1 MVALL
6 TYGKRQWE
14 HLDHEMREMIPP
26 IYTIVDEI
34 LPLVEKDTDAFNAYV
49 VRPINSTLSVTPV
62 VKLNSLICDMEQ
74 DAIRESKNPESEQ
87 AQAALLEAIQVPM
100 ELGRKLSSLWTQV
113 EKVSQLGNP
122 NCLSDIQV

>member
-1 MVALL
+1 
-6 TYGKRQWE
+6 
-14 HLDHEMREMIPP
+14 
-26 IYTIVDEI
+26 
-34 LPLVEKDTDAFNAYV
+34 
-49 VRPINSTLSVTPV
+49 
-62 VKLNSLICDMEQ
+62 MEQ